1 MERDG
6 AGVGLP
12 QRDVMLRA
20 VRGVVIGGDP
30 ILRAAH
36 DLSTLHER
44 RELILP
50 GDTSDIDWARARLVT
65 EIDRWVLIRTP
76 PAADTAPM
84 HTESIGAVVDRLAL
98 FAALT
103 YRALACGAEAQ
114 LRSAQQRLDELACG
128 YDDLVGDVVRGA
140 RRLPDAPEDPPS
152 HGGDGDE

>member
-1 MERDG
+1 M
-6 AGVGLP
+6 GLP

-20 VRGVVIGGDP
+20 VRGVVTGADP

-36 DLSTLHER
+36 DLSALHER

-65 EIDRWVLIRTP
+65 EIDRWVLVRTP
-76 PAADTAPM
+76 PAPTTAPM
-84 HTESIGAVVDRLAL
+84 HTESIGAVIDRLAL
-98 FAALT
+98 LAALS
-103 YRALACGAEAQ
+103 YRALASGAEAQ
-114 LRSAQQRLDELACG
+114 LRSMQLRLDELACG

-152 HGGDGDE
+152 HGGDGTE